1 MKKGVPHNPSP
12 LLVGEELFLVS
23 DKGVGSCLDARTGK
37 LHWQQRLGGNFSSS
51 PIFAD
56 GRIYL
61 ANEQG
66 TTIVL
71 APGTRFQKL
80 ATNKLDGRI
89 LASPAV
95 SGKAIYLRT
104 EHHLYR
110 IERKPARPRRE

>member
-1 MKKGVPHNPSP
+1 M
-12 LLVGEELFLVS
+12 VS
-23 DKGVGSCLDARTGK
+23 DNGVVSCLHARTGQ
-37 LHWQQRLGGNFSSS
+37 LHWRKRLEGNFSTS

-56 GRIYL
+56 GKIYFSS
-61 ANEQG
+61 EQG
-66 TTIVL
+66 VTTVL

-104 EHHLYR
+104 DRHLYCL
-110 IERKPARPRRE
+110 ERKSD